1 MIPETCP
8 PMKLAVLAD
17 IHANYRGLLAVAED
31 IARWQPDLTIV
42 AGDIVNRGPR
52 PLDCWQFVRARQQA
66 DNWLVMRGNHEDYV
80 LSHAWEPRRGLE
92 AEFHRVSQWTYERL
106 RPVIHE
112 IAGLPDRLQLRAPD
126 GSEVRV
132 LHASM
137 RHNRDGIYPENSDA
151 EIRERIAPAPQDG
164 LFLTGHTHRPLI
176 RQVDET
182 LVVNVG
188 SAGVPFD
195 RDPRPGYAQL
205 TWGADGWQA
214 RIVRVDYDLPAAQ
227 RDFFESGF
235 CEQAGPLTRLMLSEM
250 TFAHSQLYGWVI
262 KYRDSILNGTHTMA
276 SAMQE
281 HIQTHPHLYQALP
294 QPS

>member
-1 MIPETCP
+1 
-8 PMKLAVLAD
+8 MKLAILAD

-31 IARWQPDLTIV
+31 IARWKPDLTIV

-52 PLDCWQFVRARQQA
+52 PLDCWQFIRERQRQ
-66 DNWLVMRGNHEDYV
+66 DGWLVMRGNHEDYV
-80 LSHAWEPRRGLE
+80 ISHAWEPRHGLE
-92 AEFHRVSQWTYERL
+92 AEFHRVSQWTYERM

-126 GSEVRV
+126 GSEVRI

-137 RHNRDGIYPENSDA
+137 RHNRDGIYPEDGEA
-151 EIRERIAPAPQDG
+151 DIRPKIAPAPRGG

-176 RQVDET
+176 RQVDDT

-205 TWGADGWQA
+205 AWRGDRWQA
-214 RIVRVDYDLPAAQ
+214 RIVRVDYDLAAAQ

-235 CEQAGPLTRLMLSEM
+235 TDEAGPLTQLMLSEM
-250 TFAHSQLYGWVI
+250 TFAHSQLYAWVI
-262 KYRDSILNGTHTMA
+262 KYRDEVLAGRLSMPDALATHIGA
-276 SAMQE
+276 
-281 HIQTHPHLYQALP
+281 HPTLYNTLP
-294 QPS
+294 KTT

>member
-1 MIPETCP
+1 
-8 PMKLAVLAD
+8 MKLAVLAD
-17 IHANYRGLLAVAED
+17 IHANYRGLQAVADD
-31 IARWQPDLTIV
+31 IARWKPDTVIV

-52 PLDCWQFVRARQQA
+52 PLDCWRFVREQQQSA
-66 DNWLVMRGNHEDYV
+66 NWLVMRGNHEDYV
-80 LSHAWEPRRGLE
+80 LSHAWEPRHGLE

-106 RPVIHE
+106 GPVIRE

-151 EIRERIAPAPQDG
+151 EIRTRIAPAPQGG
-164 LFLTGHTHRPLI
+164 LFLAGHTHRPLI
-176 RQVDET
+176 RRVDGT

-205 TWGADGWQA
+205 VWQGGNWQA
-214 RIVRVDYDLPAAQ
+214 RIVRVAYDLHAAQ
-227 RDFFESGF
+227 QDFFTSGF
-235 CEQAGPLTRLMLSEM
+235 IEQAGPLTQLMLSEM

-262 KYRDSILNGTHTMA
+262 KYREGILDGTHTVQ

-281 HIQTHPHLYQALP
+281 HIQAHPHLYQALP
-294 QPS
+294 QRP